1 MMRAS
6 TRLLVLALCAVPTAA
21 LGQAG
26 AVAQPGVAPPAS
38 PVPKQAPS
46 ANCDRCGTVESIR
59 QVTTHDR
66 WTPLGTVP
74 SMSDGTPKGVVM
86 YQVGPGFTNQG
97 QVLLGAAGGAA
108 YKTSPTERNASR
120 WEVVVRMDS
129 GDKRTLSQNYEPML
143 REDDRVRVFG
153 TQIELLQ

>member
-6 TRLLVLALCAVPTAA
+6 TRLLLLALCAAPTAG
-21 LGQAG
+21 LGQTGAAVSPAAG
-26 AVAQPGVAPPAS
+26 A
-38 PVPKQAPS
+38 
-46 ANCDRCGTVESIR
+46 CDRCGTVESIR
-59 QVTTHDR
+59 QVTTQDR
-66 WTPLGTVP
+66 WTPLGSVP
-74 SMSDGTPKGVVM
+74 SMVDGTPKGVVM

-120 WEVVVRMDS
+120 WEIVVRMDS

-143 REDDRVRVFG
+143 HQDDRVRVFG

>member
-6 TRLLVLALCAVPTAA
+6 RRLLVLALCAAPAA
-21 LGQAG
+21 GLGQTG
-26 AVAQPGVAPPAS
+26 AAVQPAT
-38 PVPKQAPS
+38 S
-46 ANCDRCGTVESIR
+46 ACDRCGTVESIR
-59 QVTTHDR
+59 QVTTRDR
-66 WTPLGTVP
+66 WTPLGSVP
-74 SMSDGTPKGVVM
+74 SMSDGTPKDVVM

-153 TQIELLQ
+153 TQIELLQQ